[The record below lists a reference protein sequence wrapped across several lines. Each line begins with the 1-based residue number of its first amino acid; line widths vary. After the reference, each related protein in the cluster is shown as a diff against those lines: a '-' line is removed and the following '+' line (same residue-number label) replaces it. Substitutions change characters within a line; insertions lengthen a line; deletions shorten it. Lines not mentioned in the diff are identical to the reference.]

1 MNLHE
6 APMDVSR
13 ARNELRDLIGQIR
26 VERRGDRL
34 IAKLGLRMQPQTW
47 QIGVV
52 AGAGYVTYRHSRSAG
67 G

>member
-1 MNLHE
+1 
-6 APMDVSR
+6 VSR

-52 AGAGYVTYRHSRSAG
+52 AAGRFAHSLACPSATA
-67 G
+67 